1 MEYWIVKNSWGDDWG
16 EDGYFKVR
24 MGECYLAEAGY
35 DGAYSC
41 EPEVSQS
48 DKLESIFL

>member
-1 MEYWIVKNSWGDDWG
+1 MVKNSWGDDWG

-41 EPEVSQS
+41 KPEVSQS
-48 DKLESIFL
+48 DELELTFL